1 MHDRFRLS
9 ASPTGLDLPPEP
21 VHPMIRVFII
31 TATRLYRDG
40 LADILARKGFLIVGT
55 QAAGLTSAESVAR
68 ERPDVVLL
76 EVTGPRSIP
85 VIRALT
91 RVAPVKV
98 VALAMPEVED
108 DLISYAEAGIAG
120 YVARDEGSISE
131 LVATINSVSR
141 GETLCSPR
149 MAATLL
155 RRVARLAS
163 VPATERPRVSLTPRQ
178 LDIMRLLDRGLSN
191 KEIARDLCIQVPT
204 VKNHL
209 SVIFEKFGVRRRS
222 QVVARARDCGLL
234 AGPQLLR

>member
-1 MHDRFRLS
+1 
-9 ASPTGLDLPPEP
+9 
-21 VHPMIRVFII
+21 MIGVFII

-40 LADILARKGFLIVGT
+40 LADILARKGFRIVGT
-55 QAAGLTSAESVAR
+55 QADGLTSAEPVAR

-76 EVTGPRSIP
+76 EVTGPASIP
-85 VIRALT
+85 VIRAL
-91 RVAPVKV
+91 AGIAAVKV

-120 YVARDEGSISE
+120 YVARDDGSITE

-149 MAATLL
+149 MAAILL

-163 VPATERPRVSLTPRQ
+163 MPAPDRPRVFVTPRQ
-178 LDIMRLLDRGLSN
+178 LDIIRLLDRGLSN

-209 SVIFEKFGVRRRS
+209 SAIFEKFDVHRRS
-222 QVVARARDCGLL
+222 HVVARARDCGLL
-234 AGPQLLR
+234 VGSQPLR